1 MTYETLDLAI
11 QALVASN
18 AQLVSSVTR
27 VQTGVESA
35 ASGVDAKV
43 LVLQTEIEQVLD
55 IINGEQP

>member
-18 AQLVSSVTR
+18 AQLVSSVTQ